1 MLLWLAGFGYSTCQ
15 THAEFTV
22 QKYSHCTEERLRS
35 AGGSCRAA
43 ANTDLK
49 DAVSREG
56 FKSLLDVTNSSLSRA
71 GRERIPGRDSDAP
84 VTFHCLRNEGRE
96 KKIDGAAV
104 ERNLRTKSR
113 ELLNVGGWNSLPKY
127 PSELLMN
134 WTTKGSAYWYEKE
147 RLHTDKSPEG
157 LLTGRGVS
165 WGQVT
170 EGMGGDEPPLQ
181 WQWAQHQQTRMKQ
194 TKEIRHFQR
203 RGIFMCRLAH
213 LLCLF
218 QGYG

>member
-1 MLLWLAGFGYSTCQ
+1 MATALVRPTLSSQYKSIHTALKNVSDQ
-15 THAEFTV
+15 PV
-22 QKYSHCTEERLRS
+22 DP
-35 AGGSCRAA
+35 CRAA

-104 ERNLRTKSR
+104 ERNLRTKSH

-134 WTTKGSAYWYEKE
+134 
-147 RLHTDKSPEG
+147 
-157 LLTGRGVS
+157 
-165 WGQVT
+165 
-170 EGMGGDEPPLQ
+170 
-181 WQWAQHQQTRMKQ
+181 
-194 TKEIRHFQR
+194 
-203 RGIFMCRLAH
+203 
-213 LLCLF
+213 
-218 QGYG
+218 